1 MIVYA
6 IAIVSFLGAALV
18 LVVLL
23 HRVLVAEDARY
34 GAPAEHAPGA
44 RPTPEAPQ
52 RLDRAA

>member
-1 MIVYA
+1 MVIYA
-6 IAIVSFLGAALV
+6 VAIGSFLGAAVL

-34 GAPAEHAPGA
+34 GARSVQEPAA
-44 RPTPEAPQ
+44 RPAPDAPR